1 MVIRSKSR
9 IDEHDY
15 QRITIS
21 AFQTFWNVCIKELEN
36 YSKFN
41 SWCDKC
47 TIECQNI
54 GKKTTLMWNFLLIQS
69 SDWCCKTQLFLW
81 QLIMKVV
88 CYLLSDLWSNSLPL
102 YLWLGNL
109 TIFCSI
115 TVGHWHG
122 DCLNTDIS
130 AGSSQKSQLLLTS
143 TGVLLLKS
151 GGFLGN
157 N

>member
-81 QLIMKVV
+81 QLIRKVV
-88 CYLLSDLWSNSLPL
+88 CYLLSDLWSLDDPMEKVAKRTDRFRMRGASMMQKWKENEWFTWNLIFGKNLSKHWEYLSLWYHYFPM
-102 YLWLGNL
+102 
-109 TIFCSI
+109 I
-115 TVGHWHG
+115 
-122 DCLNTDIS
+122 
-130 AGSSQKSQLLLTS
+130 
-143 TGVLLLKS
+143 
-151 GGFLGN
+151 
-157 N
+157 